1 MAGKAVEGAVG
12 LIDFPGGG
20 SVISVKWTKNNV
32 VGVYLTLNVYAD
44 SDKYSF
50 NLLCGANSTVV
61 SSTPRI
67 HSLFLFPT

>member
-1 MAGKAVEGAVG
+1 MTRKTIEGAG
-12 LIDFPGGG
+12 TFINFPGRS
-20 SVISVKWTKNNV
+20 SVISVIGAKNNV
-32 VGVYLTLNVYAD
+32 VGVYFAFNIYAD

-50 NLLCGANSTVV
+50 NLLGGAYSTVV